1 MSSNH
6 DVTNSL
12 PRNDDEDGGGAANEV
27 VSSFFLLFFSVQ
39 EVIVAFV
46 HEGEEVFLFIKFFFR
61 SAAIF
66 FNLDNVERNSSSR
79 SSNPKMK
86 SPSLLSLLSS
96 LEALPSTPDHGDGY
110 GKRMLKDLE
119 KNERRDDDASCV
131 GEEDIDDEG
140 DVDLSDGMGDA
151 SEAESIRSLIK
162 LLLLLLLSVEVG
174 VVAVAAVIVVLG
186 DETLLLPPPKPNKV
200 GTLVI
205 RSNIDRRSFIVDDDD
220 DSCF

>member
-1 MSSNH
+1 M
-6 DVTNSL
+6 
-12 PRNDDEDGGGAANEV
+12 
-27 VSSFFLLFFSVQ
+27 
-39 EVIVAFV
+39 
-46 HEGEEVFLFIKFFFR
+46 LFIKFFFR

-96 LEALPSTPDHGDGY
+96 LVAPPSTPDHGDGY
-110 GKRMLKDLE
+110 GKRILKDLE

-140 DVDLSDGMGDA
+140 DVDLRDGIGDS

-174 VVAVAAVIVVLG
+174 VVAVAALTVLG
-186 DETLLLPPPKPNKV
+186 DEMLLLPPKPNKV

-220 DSCF
+220 DDSC

>member
-1 MSSNH
+1 
-6 DVTNSL
+6 
-12 PRNDDEDGGGAANEV
+12 
-27 VSSFFLLFFSVQ
+27 
-39 EVIVAFV
+39 
-46 HEGEEVFLFIKFFFR
+46 
-61 SAAIF
+61 
-66 FNLDNVERNSSSR
+66 
-79 SSNPKMK
+79 
-86 SPSLLSLLSS
+86 
-96 LEALPSTPDHGDGY
+96 
-110 GKRMLKDLE
+110 MLNDLE

-174 VVAVAAVIVVLG
+174 VVAVAAVTVLG

-205 RSNIDRRSFIVDDDD
+205 RSNMERRSFIVDDDV
-220 DSCF
+220 DSCC